1 MEGLPTGREEMQ
13 SESVCLACWMLSPHI
28 EPDLQHRNETGGY
41 AMS

>member
-1 MEGLPTGREEMQ
+1 MRAYLPTGREEMQ

-28 EPDLQHRNETGGY
+28 EPDLQETGGY